1 MWQVTWMLGL
11 LPVWFWHIITLGGAI
26 ALVAA
31 WFLKRIP
38 FISQYNFLLKVVGMI
53 ALLLGLWMEGGFA
66 NEAKWQAKVAELE
79 AKLEEAKKESE
90 KVNTVVETQVVT
102 KTKVVKEKA
111 DTIIKYID
119 KEVIKKEE
127 IIKYIEQCPVP
138 KEIIDIHNQAAEL
151 NKAAEVK
158 K

>member
-1 MWQVTWMLGL
+1 MWMLSL
-11 LPVWFWHIITLGGAI
+11 LPDWFWHVVTLSGAI
-26 ALVAA
+26 ALVAS
-31 WFLKRIP
+31 WFLKHIP
-38 FISQYNFLLKVVGMI
+38 FISQYNLPLKLIGIV
-53 ALLLGLWMEGGFA
+53 ALLLGVWMEGGVA

-138 KEIIDIHNQAAEL
+138 KEIIDLHNQATEI
-151 NKAAEVK
+151 NKAAEGK

>member
-1 MWQVTWMLGL
+1 
-11 LPVWFWHIITLGGAI
+11 
-26 ALVAA
+26 
-31 WFLKRIP
+31 
-38 FISQYNFLLKVVGMI
+38 MI
-53 ALLLGLWMEGGFA
+53 ALLLGLWMEGGFV